1 VIAPAPA
8 ALVAG
13 AVNRLTAPTP
23 LARERLS
30 RFAGKTVAFR
40 VGPVAVALTIQT
52 TGEVLPAS
60 GEAAVDLEVRLSP
73 FLLPRLAAQDESAYR
88 DVETTGDVELAGEVA
103 FLAKHLKWDV
113 EEDLS
118 RFVGDAAAHRAVAL
132 ARDAAAW
139 GKDASER
146 LAAGAAEYWTEEDP
160 LIASRVK
167 VEQFV
172 AGVTEL
178 RDAVERLDKRIE
190 RLEARLAGSG
200 SSPGKNGSA
209 A

>member
-1 VIAPAPA
+1 MIASASASIA
-8 ALVAG
+8 ASAI
-13 AVNRLTAPTP
+13 NRLTGATP
-23 LARERLS
+23 LARERLA
-30 RFAGKTVAFR
+30 RFAGKTAVFR
-40 VGPVAVALTIQT
+40 VGPLPVALTVQT
-52 TGEVLPAS
+52 TGEVLVAPETAAS
-60 GEAAVDLEVRLSP
+60 DLDVRISP
-73 FLLPRLAAQDESAYR
+73 FLLPRLAAHDESAYR
-88 DVETTGDVELAGEVA
+88 DVETTGDVEFAGEVA

-118 RFVGDAAAHRAVAL
+118 KVVGDAAANRMMSA
-132 ARDAAAW
+132 ARGAAAW

-167 VEQFV
+167 VEDFI

-190 RLEARLAGSG
+190 RCDVMVSG
-200 SSPGKNGSA
+200 YSRSKNGSA
-209 A
+209 T

>member
-8 ALVAG
+8 AFVAR
-13 AVNRLTAPTP
+13 AINRLTQASPVS
-23 LARERLS
+23 RERLA
-30 RFAGKTVAFR
+30 RFAGKTAAFR
-40 VGPVAVALTIQT
+40 VGPLPVALTVQT
-52 TGEVLPAS
+52 TGEVLPA
-60 GEAAVDLEVRLSP
+60 AADAARDLEMRISP
-73 FLLPRLAAQDESAYR
+73 FLLPRLAARDESAFR
-88 DVETTGDVELAGEVA
+88 EVAVTGDVEFAGEVA
-103 FLAKHLKWDV
+103 FLAKHLKWDI

-118 RFVGDAAAHRAVAL
+118 KVVGDAAAHRMVST

-167 VEQFV
+167 VEDFV

-190 RLEARLAGSG
+190 RLEKA
-200 SSPGKNGSA
+200 
-209 A
+209 